1 MKTINWKITIL
12 HPVSEDIIE
21 ENLFNNI
28 NEIGEHYKRIP
39 ISTWRNIALG
49 RSKIYSK
56 FILCEKVRTA
66 KTQTETIEPNNS
78 TEPIVLNF
86 N

>member
-1 MKTINWKITIL
+1 MKSIKWKITIL

-21 ENLFNNI
+21 ESFFDNI
-28 NEIGEHYKRIP
+28 TEIAEKYKRIP

-56 FILCEKVRTA
+56 FIVCEKIRLPI
-66 KTQTETIEPNNS
+66 KNENPENKSDP
-78 TEPIVLNF
+78 PIVLTF
-86 N
+86 E